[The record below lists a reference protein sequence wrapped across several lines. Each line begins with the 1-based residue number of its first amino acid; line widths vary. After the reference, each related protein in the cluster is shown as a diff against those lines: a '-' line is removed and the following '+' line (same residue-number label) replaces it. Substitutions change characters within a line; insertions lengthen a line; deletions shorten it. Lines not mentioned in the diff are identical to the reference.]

1 MSEEVSNRRLLL
13 IAAVIAVVIVLI
25 FVIVGVN
32 AAGNAG
38 KMPADVDATTT
49 TTTIAT
55 TTTVAFF
62 DIGDTF
68 GTTTATTTVTSNN
81 STTARED
88 RYDFQEAT
96 TTARLYFENCYQ
108 VELEF
113 DGWQL
118 YIDNAVYDEAA
129 RTLSFD
135 FRQVCTRKNAQPIY
149 YEISRFVKYAPQLE
163 LTATEQELPT
173 PSLPPMYY
181 SFDHLQARKIRVTV
195 EGVDPDYTIIYID
208 LETMS
213 VPDDDTAV
221 YGGTIVTDTLV
232 LQQQQI
238 PRV

>member
-1 MSEEVSNRRLLL
+1 MAA
-13 IAAVIAVVIVLI
+13 IAAVCVVLVAIV
-25 FVIVGVN
+25 
-32 AAGNAG
+32 AASGG
-38 KMPADVDATTT
+38 TGGDTDTVATTT
-49 TTTIAT
+49 TTATITTTDGTQGTTDAFVT
-55 TTTVAFF
+55 TTTNLEVN
-62 DIGDTF
+62 
-68 GTTTATTTVTSNN
+68 NN

-96 TTARLYFENCYQ
+96 TTARLYLKNCYQ
-108 VELEF
+108 VEMEF

-118 YIDNAVYDEAA
+118 YIDNVVYDETA

-149 YEISRFVKYAPQLE
+149 YKISKHMNYAPQLE
-163 LTATEQELPT
+163 LTYTEQELAA
-173 PSLPPMYY
+173 PSLPVIYY
-181 SFDHLQARKIRVTV
+181 SLDHLRAREFRVTV
-195 EGVDPDYTIIYID
+195 QGVDPDFTVIYID

-221 YGGTIVTDTLV
+221 YGGTIITDTLC